1 MDNAVYVNDN
11 GDESSKLDGGNGVE
25 NVVQIVSDLF
35 IVFLSFQPTVLVLF
49 PSLKFCYR
57 SNS

>member
-35 IVFLSFQPTVLVLF
+35 IVFFVFPTYSFGSVSKSKVLLSQ
-49 PSLKFCYR
+49 
-57 SNS
+57 

>member
-35 IVFLSFQPTVLVLF
+35 ISFFFVFPTYSFGSVSKSKVLLSQ
-49 PSLKFCYR
+49 
-57 SNS
+57 